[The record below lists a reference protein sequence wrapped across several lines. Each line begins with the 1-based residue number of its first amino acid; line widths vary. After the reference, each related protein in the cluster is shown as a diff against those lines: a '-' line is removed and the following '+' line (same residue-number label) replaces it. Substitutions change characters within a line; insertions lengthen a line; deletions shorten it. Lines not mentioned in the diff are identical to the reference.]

1 MENQNAIPQEAVQ
14 NTVKPPELTPEQK
27 AVQNQLG
34 VIAVVERLFNGI
46 NAGSFSLLATDDVMA
61 GMSFL
66 SQFHKQLVAQLPPE
80 ELAKVKAQA
89 EAANVAK
96 A

>member
-1 MENQNAIPQEAVQ
+1 METQTETKA
-14 NTVKPPELTPEQK
+14 PEQTPEQK

-46 NAGSFSLLATDDVMA
+46 NAGSFPLRATDDVMA

-80 ELAKVKAQA
+80 ELAKVKAA
-89 EAANVAK
+89 TEATNVPK

>member
-1 MENQNAIPQEAVQ
+1 MENQ
-14 NTVKPPELTPEQK
+14 TVEPKAPEQTPEQK
-27 AVQNQLG
+27 AIQNQLG
-34 VIAVVERLFNGI
+34 VIQVVERLFNGI
-46 NAGSFSLLATDDVMA
+46 NAGSFPLRATDDVMA

-66 SQFHKQLVAQLPPE
+66 SQFHEQLVAQLPE
-80 ELAKVKAQA
+80 DMRTKLQA